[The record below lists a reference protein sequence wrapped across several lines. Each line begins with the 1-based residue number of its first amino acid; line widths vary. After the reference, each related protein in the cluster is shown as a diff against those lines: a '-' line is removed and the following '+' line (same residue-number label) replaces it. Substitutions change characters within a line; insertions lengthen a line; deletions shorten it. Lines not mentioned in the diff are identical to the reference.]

1 MTLSGTLVDMP
12 AAKDSAAGAVLPIL
26 RVIAVILNQ
35 RSVD

>member
-1 MTLSGTLVDMP
+1 MP
-12 AAKDSAAGAVLPIL
+12 AAKDSAGGALLSIL